1 MNKGKVLQVIG
12 PVVDVEFPASAE
24 ASAGKPAN
32 NLPKIYNA
40 LEIALEGGGKLVLE
54 THQHLGG
61 NKVRAV
67 AMGTTDGLRRG

>member
-12 PVVDVEFPASAE
+12 PVVDVEFTAS
-24 ASAGKPAN
+24 SAGERE

-40 LEIALEGGGKLVLE
+40 LEIALENGGRLVLE

-61 NKVRAV
+61 N
-67 AMGTTDGLRRG
+67 GGDQ